1 MEGIVE
7 GKLDHSYKKIGIIG
21 LGYVGLPLALKI
33 VSKGFNVV
41 GIDVDKNKIDMLKKG
56 VSYLPDVDNLDIYS
70 GISLKRLT
78 VTENYKLI
86 HGVDAIIICVPTPLT
101 SDHTPDLSH
110 LEQAVTEISKQIR
123 KGQLVI
129 LESSSY
135 PGTTR
140 EVVLPII
147 EKSLLKVGR
156 DVFIGYSPERIDP
169 GNKEYTLGLI
179 PKLLSGITEE
189 CARRAYTLYS
199 QIFDQVIMVSS
210 TETAEL
216 AKLLENCYR
225 FINISFMNEFAILC
239 DAMKINVW
247 EVIEAAKTKP
257 YGYTAF
263 YPSPGIG
270 GHCIPIDPLYLT
282 WKAKQFSAESQF
294 IELSDKINNRMPKYI
309 IERIKLLLSNKKGFE
324 SANILIYGVT
334 YKRDIDDIRESS
346 AIKIIHYLQQ
356 EGVKVCYHDPF
367 VPSISIENNE
377 IRSVDLTDEL
387 LKNVDCV
394 VILTDHATLPLQ
406 QIINNAS
413 LVFDTRNVTKGLKD
427 KSNIYQLGDGR
438 MM

>member
-1 MEGIVE
+1 MVGIVE
-7 GKLDHSYKKIGIIG
+7 GKLEHSYKNIGIIG
-21 LGYVGLPLALKI
+21 LGYVGLPLALMI
-33 VSKGFNVV
+33 LSKGFKVV
-41 GIDVDKNKIDMLKKG
+41 GIDVDKKKIDMLKKG

-70 GISLKRLT
+70 GISLNRLT
-78 VTENYKLI
+78 VTDNYKLI

-101 SDHTPDLSH
+101 IDHAPDLSH
-110 LEQAVTEISKQIR
+110 LEQAVTEISKNIR
-123 KGQLVI
+123 KGQLII

-140 EVVLPII
+140 EVVMPIL

-189 CARRAYTLYS
+189 CARRSYTLYS
-199 QIFDQVIMVSS
+199 QIFNQVIMVSS

-225 FINISFMNEFAILC
+225 FINISFINEFAILC

-282 WKAKQFSAESQF
+282 WKAKQFSVESQF

-309 IERIKLLLSNKKGFE
+309 IERIKLLLSNKKSFE
-324 SANILIYGVT
+324 SSTILIYGVT

-367 VPSISIENNE
+367 VPSISLDNKE
-377 IRSVDLTDEL
+377 IKSVDLTDEL
-387 LKNVDCV
+387 LKTVDCV
-394 VILTDHATLPLQ
+394 VILTDHSTLPLQ
-406 QIINNAS
+406 QIISNAS
-413 LVFDTRNVTKGLKD
+413 LVFDTRNVTKGVKG
-427 KSNIYQLGDGR
+427 KSKIYRLGGGQKL
-438 MM
+438 